1 MKEVFH
7 MGIYA
12 EKRKSHL
19 NSSDVKSA
27 VAQSAMPAA
36 DYMSPLGGA
45 ASPELGDSLR
55 SRIQQN
61 FLDNQNAAAEA
72 EADKYA
78 ESISAGAGPQE
89 VKEQLGQ
96 KMGADFSSITFHT
109 DSAAKQ
115 NTDAIGASAYT
126 TGKDVYFNEGFDPTI
141 AAHELVHTVQQG
153 QVSADSSTVSV
164 QSGDVQMF
172 PWSRKKGGPQ
182 KAVARTALPDMSEYQ
197 SGAMVPNEEVMER
210 LHSGFAMRQE
220 NGSNYANMMG
230 PVLDPLQ
237 QAKGDY
243 IKALMS
249 SGMNMSKAADLKE
262 YRANALGKTS
272 YNADTVHATKG
283 ILSMMS
289 EYMKQQNVKDSIAE
303 LTAAHDNNWESRL
316 RNHGEITPEAKQSY
330 MIKNFMCKGFGTV
343 PQKGLDSNDPE
354 KSDFIYR
361 GIMTNLGNAEGLY
374 GRKDDE
380 DFPEELKDLMAA
392 YAPVRQQFIDAMNPQ
407 AAQPAAA
414 FTPGEKTSD
423 KTIGYR
429 SDKIGAMAAQG
440 GGNYDPTSSDPDQI
454 NLGLRLMHDRIK
466 NPREGDTAEE
476 ISARKRAF
484 AEARA
489 RQLDEEFRESQ
500 AASQPAPAKK
510 KKWWQFWK

>member
-182 KAVARTALPDMSEYQ
+182 KAVAKTALPDLSNRHA
-197 SGAMVPNEEVMER
+197 GAMAPNEEVLER

-230 PVLDPLQ
+230 PVLNPLQ
-237 QAKGDY
+237 EAKGEY
-243 IKALMS
+243 INALMH
-249 SGMNMSKAADLKE
+249 SGMDMNKAAQLKE
-262 YRANALGKTS
+262 YQSEAMGRTF
-272 YNADTVHATKG
+272 YNADSIHAAKG
-283 ILSMMS
+283 IMSLVS
-289 EYMKQQNVKDSIAE
+289 EYMNQQNVKDSIAA
-303 LTAAHDNNWESRL
+303 LTAAHDNNWEKRL
-316 RNHGEITPEAKQSY
+316 GNHGEITPEAKQSY
-330 MIKNFMCKGFGTV
+330 MIKNLMCKGFGTF
-343 PQKGLDSNDPE
+343 PQSGLDTQGEDRTN
-354 KSDFIYR
+354 FVYR
-361 GIMTNLGNAEGLY
+361 GIMTSLGNAEGLY

-380 DFPEELKDLMAA
+380 DFPEELQDLMNT
-392 YAPVRQQFIDAMNPQ
+392 YGSLRQQFIDAMYPQ
-407 AAQPAAA
+407 AQPAAT
-414 FTPGEKTSD
+414 FTLGEKTSD

-440 GGNYDPTSSDPDQI
+440 GGNYDPASSDPDQI

-466 NPREGDTAEE
+466 NPREGDTAED